1 MTQQIPGS
9 LEMFIESF
17 ETKNNTTRISAKPIF
32 IKFI

>member
-9 LEMFIESF
+9 LEYTINPLKS
-17 ETKNNTTRISAKPIF
+17 KNKTTRISAKPIF